1 MGLLGYEAGMDGN
14 LRPGMDGNDLADAG
28 GNAGEGGR
36 TRGFFQDKNR
46 AFWILQGAGWA
57 AYMLL
62 RGFSGLANR
71 MDVAFVVPTMIATG
85 TGFSLSLLMSG
96 AYRRIITM
104 RPLLVLILSGL
115 VLGVASALFSVLE
128 VWAHA
133 TFYASGWTPRG
144 VEYLG
149 AILLDFSV
157 LGAWTGFYYGI
168 NFYLLLAEQSAR
180 MVNVARQANVAQL
193 EMLRYQL
200 NPHFLFN
207 TLNSIS
213 TLVLLKQTERANTM
227 LSRLA
232 SFLRYSLVGEREG
245 LATIAQEA
253 EALKLY
259 LDIERTRFEDRLR
272 TRFDIEPQVME
283 ARLPSLLLQPIVEN
297 AIKYAVTPS
306 EDGADILVDARRMG
320 DRLVITVADTG
331 PGLNGAVSSSE
342 TVASGTNVGLAN
354 IRDRLA
360 QAYGAD
366 HRFELADNEPHGL
379 IVLIDIPYQ
388 TQELDAGLTGGGQS
402 AGQGSGHSVSM
413 GPITVGASTAA
424 TYPVAANQGE

>member
-1 MGLLGYEAGMDGN
+1 MKRGPESATIGAIMFDD
-14 LRPGMDGNDLADAG
+14 LRQQS
-28 GNAGEGGR
+28 
-36 TRGFFQDKNR
+36 FFHDKNR
-46 AFWILQGAGWA
+46 AFWILQGGGWF
-57 AYMLL
+57 AYLMLRAL
-62 RGFSGLANR
+62 SGLANS
-71 MDVAFVVPTMIATG
+71 MGVSFILSAMIVTA
-85 TGFSLSLLMSG
+85 TGFSLTLLMAA
-96 AYRRIITM
+96 AYRRIIAMKPVFVWT
-104 RPLLVLILSGL
+104 LTLIVLVG
-115 VLGVASALFSVLE
+115 ASALFSVLE

-133 TFYASGWTPRG
+133 TFYQPGWQPQG
-144 VEYLG
+144 IEFLG

-157 LGAWTGFYYGI
+157 LGAWTGLYYGI
-168 NFYLLLAEQSAR
+168 NYYLLLDEQSER
-180 MVNVARQANVAQL
+180 MVNVARQANSAQL

-213 TLVLLKQTERANTM
+213 TLVLLKETERANAM

-245 LATIAQEA
+245 LATVAQEA

-272 TRFDIEPQVME
+272 TRFDIAPDVMD

-306 EDGADILVDARRMG
+306 ETGADILIDARRIA
-320 DRLVITVADTG
+320 DRLVITIADTG
-331 PGLNGAVSSSE
+331 PGLNAATAAASE
-342 TVASGTNVGLAN
+342 AIPGSTQVGLAN

-360 QAYGAD
+360 QAYGVD
-366 HRFELADNEPHGL
+366 HRFELAENSPQGL

-388 TQELDAGLTGGGQS
+388 LDNVSAAVGGDGRVEMRSGVPTTGPQS
-402 AGQGSGHSVSM
+402 
-413 GPITVGASTAA
+413 IAA
-424 TYPVAANQGE
+424 Q

>member
-1 MGLLGYEAGMDGN
+1 MLPD
-14 LRPGMDGNDLADAG
+14 LRNQ
-28 GNAGEGGR
+28 
-36 TRGFFQDKNR
+36 GFFADKNR
-46 AFWILQGAGWA
+46 AFWTLQAGGWGA
-57 AYMLL
+57 YLLL
-62 RGFSGLANR
+62 RALSGLANS
-71 MDVAFVVPTMIATG
+71 MGVGFILPAVIVTA
-85 TGFSLSLLMSG
+85 TGFSLTLLMAA
-96 AYRRIITM
+96 AYRRIIAMKPVYVWT
-104 RPLLVLILSGL
+104 LTLIILAA
-115 VLGVASALFSVLE
+115 ASALFSVLE

-133 TFYASGWTPRG
+133 TFYQPGWKPQG
-144 VEYLG
+144 IEFLG

-157 LGAWTGFYYGI
+157 LAAWTGLYYGI
-168 NFYLLLAEQSAR
+168 NYYLLLSEQSER
-180 MVNVARQANVAQL
+180 MLNVAAQANSAQL

-213 TLVLLKQTERANTM
+213 TLVLLQQTDRANAM

-259 LDIERTRFEDRLR
+259 LDIERTRFESRLR
-272 TRFDIEPQVME
+272 TRFDIAPDVME

-306 EDGADILVDARRMG
+306 EDGADILVDARRIA

-331 PGLNGAVSSSE
+331 PGLNAAQSSNQPAE
-342 TVASGTNVGLAN
+342 TVSTNVGLAN
-354 IRDRLA
+354 IRDRLR
-360 QAYGAD
+360 QAYGDD
-366 HRFELADNEPHGL
+366 HRFELAENSPQGL

-388 TQELDAGLTGGGQS
+388 TENVSVAVGGDVRIDLRPGAPIPAAQN
-402 AGQGSGHSVSM
+402 AAVS
-413 GPITVGASTAA
+413 
-424 TYPVAANQGE
+424 

>member
-1 MGLLGYEAGMDGN
+1 MMVGMPD
-14 LRPGMDGNDLADAG
+14 RDATTDF
-28 GNAGEGGR
+28 AA
-36 TRGFFQDKNR
+36 RGFFRDKNR
-46 AFWILQGAGWA
+46 AFWLLQSGGWL
-57 AYMLL
+57 AYFGL
-62 RGFSGLANR
+62 RALSGLANR
-71 MDVAFVVPTMIATG
+71 MEPSFLLPTAIITA
-85 TGFSLSLLMSG
+85 TGFSLTLLMAA

-104 RPLLVLILSGL
+104 PPPRVLILSL
-115 VLGVASALFSVLE
+115 VILCGASALFSVLE
-128 VWAHA
+128 VWAHRA
-133 TFYASGWTPRG
+133 FYQPGWTPQG
-144 VEYLG
+144 IEYLG
-149 AILLDFSV
+149 AILLEFSV

-168 NFYLLLAEQSAR
+168 NYYLQLAEQTAR
-180 MVNVARQANVAQL
+180 MVAVARQANTAQL

-213 TLVLLKQTERANTM
+213 TLVLLRQTERANAM

-272 TRFDIEPQVME
+272 TRFDIEPRVME

-306 EDGADILVDARRMG
+306 EDGADIVVDARQMG
-320 DRLVITVADTG
+320 DRLVITIADTG
-331 PGLNGAVSSSE
+331 PGLGGSAGNAAAGIGEAV
-342 TVASGTNVGLAN
+342 APGTNVGIAN
-354 IRDRLA
+354 IRERLV

-366 HRFELADNEPHGL
+366 HRFELADNEPQGL

-388 TQELDAGLTGGGQS
+388 TTNMRGDRTGGGENDRS
-402 AGQGSGHSVSM
+402 DLILG
-413 GPITVGASTAA
+413 AA
-424 TYPVAANQGE
+424 TTVAIPATANQDF

>member
-1 MGLLGYEAGMDGN
+1 MFETM
-14 LRPGMDGNDLADAG
+14 RSQ
-28 GNAGEGGR
+28 
-36 TRGFFQDKNR
+36 TFFHDKNR
-46 AFWILQGAGWA
+46 AFWILQGGGWF
-57 AYMLL
+57 AYLMLRVL
-62 RGFSGLANR
+62 SGLANS
-71 MDVAFVVPTMIATG
+71 MGVSFILPAIIVTA
-85 TGFSLSLLMSG
+85 TGFSLTLLMAA
-96 AYRRIITM
+96 AYRRIIVM
-104 RPLLVLILSGL
+104 RPVFVWTLTLLILAGASG
-115 VLGVASALFSVLE
+115 LFSVLE

-133 TFYASGWTPRG
+133 TFYQPGWQPQG
-144 VEYLG
+144 IEFLG

-157 LGAWTGFYYGI
+157 LGAWTGLYFGI
-168 NFYLLLAEQSAR
+168 NYYLLLSEQSER
-180 MVNVARQANVAQL
+180 MANVARQANAAQL

-213 TLVLLKQTERANTM
+213 TLVLLKQTERANAM

-245 LATIAQEA
+245 LATVAQEA

-272 TRFDIEPQVME
+272 TRFDIAPEVME

-306 EDGADILVDARRMG
+306 EDGADIIVEARKMA

-331 PGLNGAVSSSE
+331 PGLDGTIGQAAGETVSS
-342 TVASGTNVGLAN
+342 GTQVGLAN
-354 IRDRLA
+354 IRERLV
-360 QAYGAD
+360 QAYGED
-366 HRFELADNEPHGL
+366 HRLELAENTPQGL

-388 TQELDAGLTGGGQS
+388 VAN
-402 AGQGSGHSVSM
+402 
-413 GPITVGASTAA
+413 VGASVADGREQKPGAVITGPQSMAA
-424 TYPVAANQGE
+424 Q